1 MGAPMGSMNW
11 AETPIGAVQG
21 WSPTL
26 RTIVKFLL
34 VNRFPLLLWWR
45 ADFRQLNN
53 DAYRPV
59 LGTKHSKSLGQP
71 AAQCWP
77 EIWHIIGPLIERPFL
92 GGVATWS
99 DDLRL
104 EINRHGFIEETHFTV
119 AYSPV
124 SDDTAPGRIGG
135 CWPLYTK

>member
-1 MGAPMGSMNW
+1 VDAQAGSRSAIEWLAKEGEMGALMGSMNW

-34 VNRFPLLLWWR
+34 VNRFPLLFWWR
-45 ADFRQLNN
+45 ADFCQLYN

-71 AAQCWP
+71 
-77 EIWHIIGPLIERPFL
+77 RPNA
-92 GGVATWS
+92 GQRSGTS
-99 DDLRL
+99 SG
-104 EINRHGFIEETHFTV
+104 H
-119 AYSPV
+119 
-124 SDDTAPGRIGG
+124 
-135 CWPLYTK
+135 